1 MDTATANGHERRVA
15 LLLDTVPYFGLV
27 VSVVLTALFDSPGP
41 PATVQTALIAG
52 AAGGWILWLVTLHP
66 GWRERPGVMALY
78 YTGLIVVVGVLVARS
93 PLFGFFGF
101 TGYLHADLLP
111 GRWKVAGVAA
121 TVPLMASTQVGG
133 FRAITSGAMVT
144 LYAVFILVNLVIGGS
159 VMYAGLLSERRSTQ
173 RGHMVEELAEAN
185 RRLEATLEENAGLH
199 AQLVVQAREAGV
211 LDERRRM
218 AGEIHDTL
226 AQGLI
231 GILTQLEAADR
242 STGRPEQH
250 RRHLELARRLARD
263 SLAEARRSVQALR
276 PGPLAAAPHLPQA
289 VRDLAHGWAE
299 TSGVAVRVEVTGE
312 PVPLPA
318 GLEVALF
325 RAAQEALANVAK
337 HARASRAGVTLSY
350 TPDVVVLDVRDDGTG
365 FAAADAGQP
374 RPSGADGG
382 YGMTAMRRRLRQAG
396 GTLEVES
403 MPGEGTAVSARVPV
417 LEVVA

>member
-1 MDTATANGHERRVA
+1 M
-15 LLLDTVPYFGLV
+15 
-27 VSVVLTALFDSPGP
+27 
-41 PATVQTALIAG
+41 QTTLIAG
-52 AAGGWILWLVTLHP
+52 AAGGWMLWLVTLHP
-66 GWRERPGVMALY
+66 RWRERPGLMALY
-78 YTGLIVVVGVLVARS
+78 YAGLIVFVGVLVARS

-101 TGYLHADLLP
+101 TGYVHADLLP
-111 GRWKVAGVAA
+111 GRWKAVGVAA
-121 TVPLMASTQVGG
+121 TVPLMASTQIGG
-133 FRAITSGAMVT
+133 FRQITSGTGAT
-144 LYAVFILVNLVIGGS
+144 LYGVFILVNLVIGGS
-159 VMYAGLLSERRSTQ
+159 VMYAGLMSERRSTQ
-173 RGHMVEELAEAN
+173 RGRMVEELAEAN
-185 RRLEATLEENAGLH
+185 RRLEATLKENAGLH
-199 AQLVVQAREAGV
+199 AQLLVQAREAGV

-242 STGRPEQH
+242 STDRPGQH
-250 RRHLELARRLARD
+250 RHHLDLARRLARD

-276 PGPLAAAPHLPQA
+276 PGPLADAPHLPQA
-289 VRDLAHGWAE
+289 VTDLAHGWSE
-299 TSGVAVRVEVTGE
+299 TSGVPVRVEVTGE
-312 PVPLPA
+312 PVPLPP

-365 FAAADAGQP
+365 FTSPAAGEL
-374 RPSGADGG
+374 RRSGADGG
-382 YGMTAMRRRLRQAG
+382 YGMTAMRQRLRQAG

-417 LEVVA
+417 LEVVG